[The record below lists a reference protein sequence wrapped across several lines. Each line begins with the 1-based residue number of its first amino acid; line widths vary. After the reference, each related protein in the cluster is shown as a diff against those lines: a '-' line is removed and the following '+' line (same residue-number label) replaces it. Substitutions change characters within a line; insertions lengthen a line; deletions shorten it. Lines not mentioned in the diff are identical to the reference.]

1 MKNHSFR
8 ILIICTSLAL
18 LPLASCKKWLDYP
31 PEGNLREDL
40 FNTAT
45 DAQETLNS
53 CYDALA
59 NTFNGRI
66 QALSELLSDN
76 LQQPNSDNDLK
87 SVYARQTTF
96 FNGNTIGVYKDLY
109 TVIWRCNTLLDNID
123 FITDIDE
130 GTKSKLIAEAKF
142 LRGFCHWSAVK
153 LWAQPYGYTADN
165 SHPGVPIRDK
175 AAADPILRSTV
186 KEVYDFV
193 IADLT
198 AAYESLPLYNS
209 IYASKYSAAGVLA
222 QVYFLMSDYNKA
234 VEYSDAIINSG
245 VYTLLPTLERMPE
258 IYNAAGC
265 RHPLISE
272 YYEDVNV
279 SGPNSPREHNSY
291 IELHN
296 PTENS
301 IDLTGYTLRMF
312 ADGSTTAT
320 IQFALTGQLAPGQ
333 NLVIASPLSYGALP
347 GLVDVLNAT
356 ANFSGNDAVGIF
368 FGNEAIDV
376 IGNIG
381 NNPGQGWTTGG
392 ISTKDG
398 GLRRKKSI
406 AVGSTKWAESAQQW
420 IPFETED
427 FTDVGSH
434 ISDGC
439 IYSNTTSEFIF
450 GTVSTYYDNANTN
463 NILDRRC
470 GKYVDLFR
478 PNNGIAEL
486 MLSTNFVDF
495 IQQNPADQRI
505 ASWIEES
512 GARNFLLKYY
522 TNENFSIPIIH
533 LTEIHLIRAEALAQL
548 GSRLT
553 DAIDD
558 VNKIRNRAFV
568 PGTNELAASSS
579 ADQIIEA
586 ARREYRIETIGEGKY
601 VEQLRRRGTTGEN
614 ILIRNA
620 SWNCPGMA
628 LQFPNAESTVIG
640 FELNPEGGCN

>member
-1 MKNHSFR
+1 MKHHSFR
-8 ILIICTSLAL
+8 ITFLIAILAMS
-18 LPLASCKKWLDYP
+18 PLVSCKKWLDYP
-31 PEGNLREDL
+31 PEGSLREDL
-40 FNTAT
+40 FNTAS

-66 QALSELLSDN
+66 QAISELLSDN
-76 LQQPNSDNDLK
+76 LQQPNADNDLK
-87 SVYARQTTF
+87 SVFARQTTF

-130 GTKSKLIAEAKF
+130 STKSKLIAEAKF

-198 AAYESLPLYNS
+198 AAYESLPVYNS

-234 VEYSDAIINSG
+234 VDYCDAVIQSG

-258 IYNAAGC
+258 IYNAASC

-272 YYEDVNV
+272 YYEDVNE
-279 SGPNSPREHNSY
+279 SGPSSSRQHNSY
-291 IELHN
+291 LELHN
-296 PTENS
+296 PTENT
-301 IDLTGYTLRMF
+301 IDLSGYTIRMF
-312 ADGSTTAT
+312 ADGNSTSTL
-320 IQFALTGQLAPGQ
+320 QFALSGQLSPGQ

-347 GLVDVLNAT
+347 GLADVLT
-356 ANFSGNDAVGIF
+356 AAVNFSGNDAVGIF
-368 FGNEAIDV
+368 FGDEAIDI
-376 IGNIG
+376 IGSIG

-392 ISTKDG
+392 IKTKDG

-406 AVGSTKWAESAQQW
+406 AVGSTKWSESAQQW

-427 FTDVGSH
+427 FTDVGAH

-450 GTVSTYYDNANTN
+450 GTVSTYYNQGSSN

-470 GKYVDLFR
+470 GRYVDLYR

-486 MLSTNFVDF
+486 MLSEDFVDF
-495 IQQNPADQRI
+495 IKQNPADQRI

-512 GARNFLLKYY
+512 GARSFLLKYY
-522 TNENFSIPIIH
+522 TSENFSIPIIH
-533 LTEIHLIRAEALAQL
+533 LTEMHLIRAEALAQL
-548 GSRLT
+548 GTRLS
-553 DAIDD
+553 DAINDI
-558 VNKIRNRAFV
+558 NSIRNRAFV
-568 PGTNELAASSS
+568 PGTNELAASSN
-579 ADQIIEA
+579 AAQIIDA

-601 VEQLRRRGTTGEN
+601 VEQLRRRGTRGEN

-620 SWNCPGMA
+620 PWNCPGMA
-628 LQFPNAESTVIG
+628 IQFPNAESTVIG